1 MLCLPI
7 NRCILSFQRKLIK
20 SILLWFIT
28 GLIFISGCRTE
39 DTTKQVGEKTGKA
52 QVSSRKIN
60 LSAGET
66 IYNKYCF
73 YCHGKE
79 GRGDGAIGIGLTLK
93 PVDFVGDI
101 ERMKK
106 SDEALFES
114 ISKGI
119 HRKAGGEQIT
129 MPQWDLILHEDDIW
143 SVLAYIRQ
151 LSEKGRTK
159 DAEGH

>member
-1 MLCLPI
+1 MNGYRFSDISDKSYLV
-7 NRCILSFQRKLIK
+7 K
-20 SILLWFIT
+20 SILFGLIT
-28 GLIFISGCRTE
+28 GLIFFSACRTE
-39 DTTKQVGEKTGKA
+39 NNTKKEMEDTGKIEA
-52 QVSSRKIN
+52 SSRKVDLTI
-60 LSAGET
+60 GEMV
-66 IYNKYCF
+66 YNKYCF

-106 SDEALFES
+106 SDEALFKS
-114 ISKGI
+114 ISRGI
-119 HRKAGGEQIT
+119 HRKAGGEQIS

>member
-1 MLCLPI
+1 MNGYRFSDI
-7 NRCILSFQRKLIK
+7 SAKSFLVK
-20 SILLWFIT
+20 STLFGLTT
-28 GLIFISGCRTE
+28 GLIFFSACRTE
-39 DTTKQVGEKTGKA
+39 NTTKQAVENKGKIEA
-52 QVSSRKIN
+52 SSRKADLAI
-60 LSAGET
+60 GEMV
-66 IYNKYCF
+66 YNKYCF